1 MNTAHLL
8 RATAAAL
15 AFIIVLQTSVRVSCA
30 GPPLEP
36 QSSCANVTRDFV
48 RSGAPRNDRYLDFF
62 RACGNL
68 ESLELLTSGLAKT
81 NGPRDP
87 LELFAAI
94 DATLN
99 SPTLKNNTEAT
110 ALLARAVPTI
120 PDSRHRAIFA
130 QMLGRRGA
138 NAALIALLQHDPSAG
153 VRAAATEAL
162 AQSSAPFDDAILFE
176 VARNDKDGGVR
187 AKAWLALEY
196 LHRLHDRTDRLI
208 ALNAQRDG
216 IA

>member
-15 AFIIVLQTSVRVSCA
+15 AFVIVVQTSVRVSCA

-68 ESLELLTSGLAKT
+68 ESLELLIGGLAKT

-87 LELFAAI
+87 LELFAAV

-99 SPTLKNNTEAT
+99 SPALKNDTEAT
-110 ALLARAVPTI
+110 ALIARTVRLFPTRATAHFLRRRSDAAVQMPRS
-120 PDSRHRAIFA
+120 SRYCNTTRASA
-130 QMLGRRGA
+130 YARRRPKHSRNLRLRSMMRSFSRLRATTKMPAFVQKHG
-138 NAALIALLQHDPSAG
+138 LPWITSSGCITGPIGLSLSMRSAMAS
-153 VRAAATEAL
+153 R
-162 AQSSAPFDDAILFE
+162 
-176 VARNDKDGGVR
+176 
-187 AKAWLALEY
+187 
-196 LHRLHDRTDRLI
+196 
-208 ALNAQRDG
+208 
-216 IA
+216 

>member
-1 MNTAHLL
+1 MNTTHLL
-8 RATAAAL
+8 RSTAATL
-15 AFIIVLQTSVRVSCA
+15 AFVIVLQTSMRVSCA

-48 RSGAPRNDRYLDFF
+48 RGGTPRNDRYLDFF

-68 ESLELLTSGLAKT
+68 ESLELLMSGLAKT

-110 ALLARAVPTI
+110 ALLARTVPTI
-120 PDSRHRAIFA
+120 PDSRYRTIFVHT
-130 QMLGRRGA
+130 LSRRGA
-138 NAALIALLQHDPSAG
+138 NTTLIALLHQCRAPACVRRRPKRSRNLRLRSMMQSFSRLRATTKMPAFVQKHGLPSSTSIG
-153 VRAAATEAL
+153 CMTGDVLRVVE
-162 AQSSAPFDDAILFE
+162 I
-176 VARNDKDGGVR
+176 
-187 AKAWLALEY
+187 
-196 LHRLHDRTDRLI
+196 
-208 ALNAQRDG
+208 
-216 IA
+216 